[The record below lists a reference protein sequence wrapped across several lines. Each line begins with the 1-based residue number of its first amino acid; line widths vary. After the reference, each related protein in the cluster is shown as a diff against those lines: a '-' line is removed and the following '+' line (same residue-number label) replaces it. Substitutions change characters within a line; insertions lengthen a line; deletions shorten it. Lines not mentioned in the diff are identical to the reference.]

1 VNGARKPTVSKTVI
15 DASALLALLNAEPG
29 ADIVADA
36 LPDRAISAV
45 NLSEV
50 IAGLSAAGMPENA
63 IRQALRSLGLEIIPF
78 DEEQA
83 YQAGLLYTST
93 REAGLSLGD
102 RACLGLSVTLGIS
115 ALTADR
121 VWAGLPVGITIQVI
135 R

>member
-1 VNGARKPTVSKTVI
+1 MPEVVI

-29 ADIVADA
+29 ADTVAEA
-36 LPDRAISAV
+36 LPEGVISAV

-50 IAGLSAAGMPENA
+50 VAKLCDAGMPEKA
-63 IRQALRSLGLEIIPF
+63 IHQALQPLGIEIVPF

-83 YQAGLLYTST
+83 YQAGLLRTST
-93 REAGLSLGD
+93 QDLGISLGD
-102 RACLGLSVTLGIS
+102 RACLSLAKKLGID

-121 VWAGLPVGITIQVI
+121 AWTELSIGTTIKLI

>member
-36 LPDRAISAV
+36 LPDGAISAV